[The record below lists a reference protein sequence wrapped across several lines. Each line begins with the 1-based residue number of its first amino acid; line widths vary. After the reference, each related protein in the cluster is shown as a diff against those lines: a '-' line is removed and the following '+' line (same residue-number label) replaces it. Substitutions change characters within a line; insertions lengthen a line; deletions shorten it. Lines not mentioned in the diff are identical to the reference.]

1 MIFKLRSTVII
12 AVLSA
17 TVLCSCGDRVAP
29 VSSSDMDAISSSTTA
44 TEAATIEQN
53 VVITTEPMTEPAT
66 EPFSVDVSVP
76 SDWLQPSSYVLED
89 FEAILQEPELPTG
102 CEIVSL
108 AQVLNYLGFD
118 IDKVEL
124 CNNFMPVDYHGAYT
138 MNQAYIGDPRANNG
152 FGCNAPVIV
161 RSAEEYF
168 ESIDSPC
175 YAVNLTGTDFRE
187 LFYQIEQGRPVVV
200 WSTMNLTESYKNY
213 KWTAGNGEEMWF
225 NDFQHCMAIYGYDTE
240 QGIVYAADPLVG
252 NTTYPLDRF
261 EMIYN
266 IMDKQAVVICGN
278 SETEGHYRPNP
289 ELADTDVVSRKEQL
303 AQQEAE

>member
-1 MIFKLRSTVII
+1 MIFKLRSTII
-12 AVLSA
+12 ISALSA
-17 TVLCSCGDRVAP
+17 AVLCSCGNRVAL
-29 VSSSDMDAISSSTTA
+29 VSSSDMEAISSSTTN
-44 TEAATIEQN
+44 TETTTAEPDVA
-53 VVITTEPMTEPAT
+53 ITTEPMTEPAT

-76 SDWLQPSSYVLED
+76 ANRELPSSYVLEG
-89 FEAILQEPELPTG
+89 FETVMQEPELPTG

-124 CNNFMPVDYHGAYT
+124 CDGFMPIDYQGGYT
-138 MNQAYIGDPRANNG
+138 MNQAYIGDPKSNNG

-175 YAVNLTGTDFRE
+175 YAVNLTGTEFRE
-187 LFYQIEQGRPVVV
+187 LFYQIEQGRPVIV

-225 NDFQHCMAIYGYDTE
+225 NDYQHCMAVYGYDTE

-252 NTTYPLDRF
+252 NTTYSLERCMNITPVRF
-261 EMIYN
+261 VGN
-266 IMDKQAVVICGN
+266 PCWRICPG
-278 SETEGHYRPNP
+278 TGC
-289 ELADTDVVSRKEQL
+289 
-303 AQQEAE
+303 